1 MKRMLINMKISR
13 QADFHEFDSHEK
25 AWKYF
30 KNKYGDSFVIANTK
44 MIGDEKNVFIIFK
57 NSKKIVL

>member
-1 MKRMLINMKISR
+1 MKISR

-30 KNKYGDSFVIANTK
+30 KNKYGDSFVMANTK